1 MILVDPRTKS
11 RVTRMYPR
19 QELLG
24 YLTNMEEESCPGN
37 LSDLPRGD
45 VFFEHQTRRIT
56 THDTSDGVQE
66 RWMIPELEC
75 LSVKE
80 IQRRGTLHNDINAIS
95 LNEGEPSRNV
105 TLVLPDYTRE
115 VARRS

>member
-1 MILVDPRTKS
+1 
-11 RVTRMYPR
+11 
-19 QELLG
+19 
-24 YLTNMEEESCPGN
+24 
-37 LSDLPRGD
+37 
-45 VFFEHQTRRIT
+45 
-56 THDTSDGVQE
+56 
-66 RWMIPELEC
+66 